1 MGKESP
7 FLIDNEAHWFNQ
19 WRRLKNKRLGYIMY
33 CEVRKL
39 PFLKGNKL
47 LPCVI
52 AWLADLFLRHYS
64 LWLKTNKKRQEKN
77 ANSANEKSM
86 DIKRN
91 QKEIVY
97 NISSSFP
104 ILSLL
109 ILLYRLSKC
118 ICNAGPSD
126 HCILFL
132 IHE

>member
-64 LWLKTNKKRQEKN
+64 LWLKTNKKDEKKN

-109 ILLYRLSKC
+109 IFLYRLSKC

>member
-39 PFLKGNKL
+39 PFLKRNKL

-64 LWLKTNKKRQEKN
+64 LWLKTNKKDKKKN
-77 ANSANEKSM
+77 ANSANKKSM
-86 DIKRN
+86 KNQKKSQRN
-91 QKEIVY
+91 QKGIVY
-97 NISSSFP
+97 NISSNFT

-109 ILLYRLSKC
+109 ILLYQLSKR
-118 ICNAGPSD
+118 ICNADP
-126 HCILFL
+126 
-132 IHE
+132 